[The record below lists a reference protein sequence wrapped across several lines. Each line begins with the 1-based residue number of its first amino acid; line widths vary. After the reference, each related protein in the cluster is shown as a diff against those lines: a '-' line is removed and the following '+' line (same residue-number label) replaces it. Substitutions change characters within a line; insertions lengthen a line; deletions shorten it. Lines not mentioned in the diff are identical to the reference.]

1 MSKKKA
7 QKDKEK
13 EKMKDIEPK
22 GISGLLN
29 LGNTCYLNS
38 ILQCLLHLPEFIIY
52 MNSPKLKDDLEY
64 NESIN
69 KNLSNEEKERQ
80 ELHYKLVKEFENL
93 IKQIWKGFPIKDLLK
108 TINNHEIK
116 NFEGLEEKQNPNND
130 NNNIIINNNTKY
142 YLEPRE
148 FKKILSDVFPQ
159 FSGCSQQDAHEVLT
173 SILDSFHLAL
183 NKSFNEGGLLISK
196 SISDINLLARK
207 TLSFLA
213 DASHRAVNDS
223 FIEDNFFGQLSTIF
237 SCYKCHKKIDENY
250 EPFSS
255 LELTIPIEKNINLYI
270 LPLNPTKFEQ
280 SKLNININDNMSYE
294 DLYNQISKI
303 NGYNFDNYIIYWPNE
318 IKKKNE
324 NKKTRSLRSNQNSN
338 NDGGGAF
345 SNLFGTYEN
354 EDIIIN
360 ENNIDKCQN
369 FINFKTNELIM
380 MENYDINFFIKN
392 NIQETPYYEYILE
405 IRLFKNNKNSIN
417 YNMHENI
424 PRIFKVYLL
433 ENEDDHLIYN
443 YIYKYLQL
451 FTEKEKNKKNISK
464 SLNNNDNKEIYAD
477 KKLALSSSSKN
488 KTKKG
493 NPKKKAKKIINED
506 TNDFNIKHSC
516 FINNNISLEE
526 EEEKKEINYEK
537 NYILGVVCKNLS
549 KENNNSN
556 NMEVACPLCNKKSK
570 KIIDGYCECFCI
582 NDLFDNE
589 LKIKNKDLKK
599 LFSTKLIN
607 FIENNT
613 YSHNSLLSIIIHPYQ
628 NFSFLNFNK
637 FIMYNIRPNIP
648 KTKKKVVCKHNLL
661 DLFESFAAE
670 EKIENVRTCENCGDI
685 HYTYQKKDIH
695 KFPQIL
701 IIHIKRFKNEVE
713 KNEERIE
720 FPEEINLSKYNN
732 KGNLGLY
739 SLNSA
744 VFHQGTLISGHYTAI
759 FKYMPNNKW
768 IFCNDAKTKFLAS
781 DKIMGLNPSY
791 NKDDVA
797 SIGDGYILF
806 YRKLAE

>member
-1 MSKKKA
+1 MSKKKS
-7 QKDKEK
+7 QKDREK
-13 EKMKDIEPK
+13 ERIKDGEPK

-29 LGNTCYLNS
+29 LGNSCYLNS

-52 MNSPKLKDDLEY
+52 MNSPKLNDDLEY
-64 NESIN
+64 NKSIN
-69 KNLSNEEKERQ
+69 KDLSNNEKEKQ
-80 ELHYKLVKEFENL
+80 ELHYKLVKEFELL
-93 IKQIWKGFPIKDLLK
+93 IKQIWKGYPLKDLLK
-108 TINNHEIK
+108 SINNHEIK
-116 NFEGLEEKQNPNND
+116 SLEGIEEKSNPNND
-130 NNNIIINNNTKY
+130 NNNNIIINNNTKY

-148 FKKILSDVFPQ
+148 FKKILSEAFPQ
-159 FSGCSQQDAHEVLT
+159 FDGYLQQDAHEVLT

-183 NKSFNEGGLLISK
+183 NKSFNEGGLLITK

-237 SCYKCHKKIDENY
+237 TCYKCHKKLNETY

-255 LELTIPIEKNINLYI
+255 LELTIPVEKNINLYI
-270 LPLNPTKFEQ
+270 LPLNPTKYEQ
-280 SKLNININDNMSYE
+280 NKLNMNINDNMSYE

-303 NGYNFDNYIIYWPNE
+303 NGYNFENYIIYWPNE
-318 IKKKNE
+318 IKKKKE
-324 NKKTRSLRSNQNSN
+324 NKKTRSLRSNQNAN
-338 NDGGGAF
+338 NDN
-345 SNLFGTYEN
+345 NLIGTYAN

-369 FINFKTNELIM
+369 FVNFKTNELIM

-392 NIQETPYYEYILE
+392 NIHETPYYEYFLE
-405 IRLFKNNKNSIN
+405 IRLLKNNKNSN
-417 YNMHENI
+417 YNIQENI

-433 ENEDDHLIYN
+433 ENGDEHLIYN
-443 YIYKYLQL
+443 YIYKYLEL
-451 FTEKEKNKKNISK
+451 FTEKEKIKKNISK
-464 SLNNNDNKEIYAD
+464 SQNNNNSRKIYTNKKVAV
-477 KKLALSSSSKN
+477 SPSNKN
-488 KTKKG
+488 KAKNKNKKE
-493 NPKKKAKKIINED
+493 NSKKEAKKIIIEEL
-506 TNDFNIKHSC
+506 NDFNIKHSY
-516 FINNNISLEE
+516 FTNNNMPLEE
-526 EEEKKEINYEK
+526 EEEKKEINNKK

-549 KENNNSN
+549 KENNNN
-556 NMEVACPLCNKKSK
+556 NNAEVVCPLCNKKSK
-570 KIIDGYCECFCI
+570 KISDGYCECFCI

-589 LKIKNKDLKK
+589 LKIKNKELKK
-599 LFSTKLIN
+599 IFSTKLIN

-637 FIMYNIRPNIP
+637 FTMYTIRPNIP
-648 KTKKKVVCKHNLL
+648 KTKKKVTCKHNLL

-670 EKIENVRTCENCGDI
+670 EKIENICTCDTCGDI
-685 HYTYQKKDIH
+685 SYTYQKKDIH

-701 IIHIKRFKNEVE
+701 IIHIKRFKNESE

-720 FPEEINLSKYNN
+720 FPEEIDLSKYNN

-744 VFHQGTLISGHYTAI
+744 VFHQGTLITGHYTAI

-768 IFCNDAKTKFLAS
+768 IFCNDTKTKFLTG
-781 DKIMGLNPSY
+781 DKIMGLNPAY

-806 YRKLAE
+806 YRKMAE

>member
-464 SLNNNDNKEIYAD
+464 SLNNNENKEIYAD

>member
-369 FINFKTNELIM
+369 FINFKTSELIM

-464 SLNNNDNKEIYAD
+464 SLNNNENKEIYAD

>member
-1 MSKKKA
+1 MSKKKT

-318 IKKKNE
+318 IKKKNQ

-516 FINNNISLEE
+516 FINNNISLVE

>member
-464 SLNNNDNKEIYAD
+464 SLNNNENKEIYAD

-516 FINNNISLEE
+516 FINNNISLVE